1 MKIFVVLATRERE
14 ELLARTLAS
23 LAQCRRPEG
32 FRGTLVVENGLRGG
46 AERVVREAAAT
57 LEARY
62 LFESVGNKSLALNA
76 AMGRE
81 STRASSCSSTTMSGW
96 FRICSSCTRQ
106 QHVGQDQGNSSADL

>member
-23 LAQCRRPEG
+23 LTQCRRPEG

-46 AERVVREAAAT
+46 AEQVVREAAAT

-76 AMGRE
+76 AIEASAAGRPIPHMVP
-81 STRASSCSSTTMSGW
+81 RRPDG
-96 FRICSSCTRQ
+96 R
-106 QHVGQDQGNSSADL
+106 V